1 MYVGAIAG
9 GLFTSLLVHRSKS
22 FIGPVR
28 IFALISLAGI
38 IIWAAFAG
46 NFYGSIVG
54 GIISGFGLLGFKPLG
69 IQAAVYQNKN
79 IEESIPTNL
88 IFLTEQILSVA
99 YTYPFIYFY
108 GWTQRSGLL
117 LGAILTALSFCVL
130 LILYTHKFIE
140 KYRKPLITLQ
150 KPVKEELEPHEDENF
165 NYRHK

>member
-54 GIISGFGLLGFKPLG
+54 SMVSGLGLFGFLPLG
-69 IQAAVYQNKN
+69 IQAAVHQNEN

-88 IFLTEQILSVA
+88 IFLTAQTLSVA
-99 YTYPFIYFY
+99 YAYPFIYFY
-108 GWTQRSGLL
+108 GWIRLSGLW
-117 LGAILTALSFCVL
+117 LGAILAASSFCAL
-130 LILYTHKFIE
+130 LILYCPKFIE
-140 KYRKPLITLQ
+140 KYKQPLVAAENPAGGGPEFQ
-150 KPVKEELEPHEDENF
+150 EDETF
-165 NYRHK
+165 N